1 MRADQWKWDEK
12 YRGRKFPNGQRPNS
26 FLKKHIRLLG
36 QGKALDIAA
45 GEGRNAVFLAQY
57 GWDVVAVD
65 ISRVGLKKAQQ
76 LAKQKKVKIKTILA
90 DLNGYNMEKRKYDL
104 IANFYFLDRRLIP
117 EIKRGLKKGGKIIF
131 ETYLADPAAKKL
143 DAPENHKFL
152 LKPNELLTR
161 FSGFRVL
168 YYREGV
174 FKEGGKKRA
183 IASLLALKNE

>member
-1 MRADQWKWDEK
+1 MRADQRKWDEK
-12 YRGRKFPNGQRPNS
+12 YLGRKFPNGQRPNS

-65 ISRVGLKKAQQ
+65 ISRAGLKKAQQ

-90 DLNGYNMEKRKYDL
+90 DLDSYNMEKGKYDL